1 MGVFMRKSIL
11 LIFTL
16 LLSINFA
23 YSKSCKLAKD
33 QTLRI
38 GCTTKCKSFYKK
50 ALKRFAWKKGYNL
63 EIVDMYKD
71 SISQDLSGVDGIV
84 IPGGA
89 DINPDLYKNKVEPD
103 LRKKIEELDYL
114 VDYSSEGDRRDPFEA
129 EVLGSY
135 FNDNSNK
142 SLPILGICRGMQM
155 LAVSQGIPLYVDIK
169 AELGIKNRR
178 YLMDRIHLEDENSL
192 IKSILK
198 YSHFWGYKYHHQGIR
213 VDYFNKYQS
222 ERWPNIKITSYSNK
236 KRIAESLEF
245 EGRPILGT
253 QFHPEIDFWTERK
266 RIFSWLLNESCLNKN
281 KKLMNHSVDK
291 VY

>member
-38 GCTTKCKSFYKK
+38 GCTTKCKYFYKK

-266 RIFSWLLNESCLNKN
+266 RIFSWLLNESCFNKK
-281 KKLMNHSVDK
+281 KKLMTNSTN
-291 VY
+291 